1 MLRFAGRALVAWLLV
16 SVSFG
21 AAADAVTDRAKAL
34 LQRKDAAGAYKLLL
48 PLEPQRAGDPE
59 YDYLLGIAA
68 LDAGDPER
76 AVFALERVLALQPDN
91 LLARAEIARA
101 YFEIG
106 ERDTAKREFEA
117 VRSRGV
123 PGEVRETIDRFL
135 SAIEAARKRRFNAYV
150 EFAVGHDSNV
160 NSATSQSQVA
170 VPFFGGAIVQLAPGS
185 TRIKDDFWSLS
196 AGLSF
201 TNEIT
206 ADWSLVGSASYY
218 GKYNGDESRFDTG
231 ALDGAIGMRWSRAS
245 NAVTGALQVQQY
257 NVDGDSFRESAGG
270 VVQWQHNLSQASQV
284 SLYAQLAD
292 LTYPDL
298 SQSIRDAR
306 RTIVGGATAHAFAGE
321 TAPVVFASV
330 YGGEEKEDA
339 QNVPHLGHK
348 PVGVRVGAQWRLAPG
363 VHLLANAS
371 AEQRRY
377 GGIDPLFLVEREDT
391 QFDATVVLNYTIR
404 ATKWSVRPQLS
415 FTDNDSNIEIYAF
428 RRTVAQL
435 GLRRDF

>member
-1 MLRFAGRALVAWLLV
+1 MQRHLGRVLCASILLCL
-16 SVSFG
+16 SLG

-34 LQRKDAAGAYKLLL
+34 LQRQDAAGAYKLLL

-76 AVFALERVLALQPDN
+76 AIFALERVLAVQPDN
-91 LLARAEIARA
+91 LQARAEIARA

-117 VRSRGV
+117 VRARGV
-123 PGEVRETIDRFL
+123 PGDVRETIDRFL

-201 TNEIT
+201 TNEIA

-218 GKYNGDESRFDTG
+218 GKYNGDETRFDTG
-231 ALDGAIGMRWSRAS
+231 ALDGAIGVRWARAN

-270 VVQWQHNLSQASQV
+270 VVQWQHHLSQASQV

-306 RTIVGGATAHAFAGE
+306 RTIIGGAAAHAFGGE
-321 TAPVVFASV
+321 SAAVVFASV

>member
-1 MLRFAGRALVAWLLV
+1 MQRILGRALFASVLLCF
-16 SVSFG
+16 SLA

-34 LQRKDAAGAYKLLL
+34 LQRKDAAAAYKLLL

-68 LDAGDPER
+68 LDAGEPER

-91 LLARAEIARA
+91 LQARAEIARA

-117 VRSRGV
+117 VRSRDI
-123 PGEVRETIDRFL
+123 PGEVRGTIDRFL
-135 SAIEAARKRRFNAYV
+135 SAIEAARKRRFSAYV
-150 EFAVGHDSNV
+150 EIAGGHDSNV
-160 NSATSQSQVA
+160 NSATSASQVA
-170 VPFFGGAIVQLAPGS
+170 VPFFGGAIVQLAPGT
-185 TRIKDDFWSLS
+185 TRIKDDFWSLT

-201 TNEIT
+201 VNEV
-206 ADWSLVGSASYY
+206 AANWSLVGSASYY
-218 GKYNGDESRFDTG
+218 GKYNADETRFDTDT
-231 ALDGAIGMRWSRAS
+231 LDGALGLRWSKDS
-245 NAVTGALQVQQY
+245 NALTAALQVQRY

-270 VVQWQHNLSQASQV
+270 VVQWQHDLSQQTQV
-284 SLYAQLAD
+284 SLFAQLAD
-292 LTYPDL
+292 LSYPDP

-306 RTIVGGATAHAFAGE
+306 RTIFGVATAHAYAGGS
-321 TAPVVFASV
+321 PVVFASV

-348 PVGVRVGAQWRLAPG
+348 PVGVRTGAQWRLAPG
-363 VHLLANAS
+363 MHLFVNAS
-371 AEQRRY
+371 VEKRTY
-377 GGIDPLFLVEREDT
+377 GGNDPLFLVEREDT
-391 QFDATVVLNYTIR
+391 QVDASVVLNYTIR
-404 ATKWSVRPQLS
+404 ATKWSLRPQLT
-415 FTDNDSNIEIYAF
+415 FTDNDSNIDIYTF